1 MESFN
6 GFILLYKGPLVI
18 NAQEI
23 MPLIMVQPHV
33 LVS

>member
-23 MPLIMVQPHV
+23 MPLMVQPHV